1 LSERLHA
8 SNSRLASRSRA
19 AFVWRT
25 GHGAIVWLGPVL
37 TLGVLTFIV
46 GARQVAPISSP
57 GVLLLLTVAVAAV
70 IGGVGP
76 ALVSATITV
85 LFAAVDASVPGQL
98 FVYTSDSVSRLAVNA
113 VVAPAMAILVG
124 TIQTRLEHERSI
136 SAQRLSDERQR
147 ALTENSSDAILTA
160 DVDGIIRSAN
170 PAAAL
175 IYGYPINELVGSPM
189 ERLAPDDR
197 RQQFASDLRR
207 FLATGEAPPQW
218 QGREATARHA
228 NGRAI
233 PIEVSFG
240 MYGTGSERRITW
252 IVRDITRRKELQAQ
266 VLQASKMDAIGRL
279 AGGVAHDFNNILTA
293 IVGNAA
299 LLAESL
305 PEGDDRALVH
315 NIEDAAGRATGLT
328 RQLLAFG
335 RRQTLEPRVVEVV
348 EVVAGITP
356 LLQRIVGEDVNLSTL
371 SSKSPAQIRAD
382 PTQLEQVI
390 VNLAVNAREA
400 MPTGGRL
407 TIEVAT
413 VELDSLYT
421 ATHPEVTPGTYVM
434 LAVTDTGAGMDAAPQ
449 AQIFE
454 PFFTTKHDKGGT
466 GLGLATVYGIVK
478 QSGGSIN
485 VYSEL
490 GRGTVF
496 KVYLPQVVD
505 AAEEAEPS
513 RPIETRTPAVG
524 TILLAE
530 DDESVRGIAVMALTR
545 QGYRVLPADS
555 GLTALALAS
564 THDGPIDLLLT
575 DVVMGGMSGLDLA
588 EQLRQT
594 RPETRTLFVSGYT
607 ENTIVHHGVVD
618 AEISFL
624 PKPFTP
630 AALIRKVGEVMGGP
644 PPN

>member
-1 LSERLHA
+1 LTRE
-8 SNSRLASRSRA
+8 
-19 AFVWRT
+19 AFVWRS
-25 GHGAIVWLGPVL
+25 GRGAIVWVGPVL
-37 TLGVLTFIV
+37 TLGVLALIV
-46 GARQVAPISSP
+46 AVRQVAPISSP
-57 GVLLLLTVAVAAV
+57 GLLLLLTVAVAAV

-76 ALVSATITV
+76 ALISATITV
-85 LFAAVDASVPGQL
+85 LFAAVDASAPGQL
-98 FVYTSDSVSRLAVNA
+98 FLYSSDNVSRLAVNA
-113 VVAPAMAILVG
+113 AVAPAMAILVG
-124 TIQTRLEHERSI
+124 TIQARLESERRI
-136 SAQRLSDERQR
+136 SAQHLSDERQR

-160 DVDGIIRSAN
+160 DIDGIIRSAN

-175 IYGYPINELVGSPM
+175 IYGYPMNELVGSSM
-189 ERLAPDDR
+189 VRLAPDER
-197 RQQFASDLRR
+197 RQQFGDDLRR
-207 FLATGEAPPQW
+207 FLATGYAPPQW

-228 NGRAI
+228 SGRGI

-240 MYGTGSERRITW
+240 VYGSGSDRRITW
-252 IVRDITRRKELQAQ
+252 VVRDITRRRELQAQ

-305 PEGDDRALVH
+305 PQGDDRALVH
-315 NIEDAAGRATGLT
+315 NIEDAATRATGLT

-335 RRQTLEPRVVEVV
+335 RRQMLEPRVIEVV

-356 LLQRIVGEDVNLSTL
+356 LLQRIVGEDVNLSTI
-371 SSKSPAQIRAD
+371 SAKSPAHIRAD

-390 VNLAVNAREA
+390 VNLAVNGREA
-400 MPTGGRL
+400 MPAGGRL

-421 ATHPEVTPGTYVM
+421 TTHPEVTPGAYVM
-434 LAVTDTGAGMDAAPQ
+434 LAVTDTGAGMDAATQ

-454 PFFTTKHDKGGT
+454 PFFTTKHDKGGS

-496 KVYLPQVVD
+496 KVYLPEVSD
-505 AAEEAEPS
+505 KAEEAEPS
-513 RPIETRTPAVG
+513 RALQDPAPAVG

-530 DDESVRGIAVMALTR
+530 DDESVRGIAVMTLTR

-555 GLTALALAS
+555 GLTALALAGAHEGS
-564 THDGPIDLLLT
+564 IDLLLT

-588 EQLRQT
+588 EQLRRT
-594 RPETRTLFVSGYT
+594 RPEVRTLFVSGYT
-607 ENTIVHHGVVD
+607 ENTILHHGVVN

-630 AALIRKVGEVMGGP
+630 AALIRKVGEVMAGHP
-644 PPN
+644 PS